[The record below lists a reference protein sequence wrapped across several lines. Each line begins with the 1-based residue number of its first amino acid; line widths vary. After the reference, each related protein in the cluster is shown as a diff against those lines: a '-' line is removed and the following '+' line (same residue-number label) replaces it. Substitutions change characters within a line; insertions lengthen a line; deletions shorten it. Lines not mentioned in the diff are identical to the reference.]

1 MEENTSSTIL
11 EGQIVGIRF
20 GLATQKEIVSGFMSF
35 FFFLQGKFC
44 IIYYVI
50 YICYS

>member
-35 FFFLQGKFC
+35 FFFAGK
-44 IIYYVI
+44 VLHNLL
-50 YICYS
+50 CYLYLYS

>member
-35 FFFLQGKFC
+35 FFLQGKFC